1 VPLDGVGDGVGVA
14 PEALG
19 EGDEDEE
26 EEEGDE
32 DDEEG
37 DEDDEEG
44 DGDGDFDGDGEGDG
58 VLAGGSS
65 WQVVSV
71 FGDELGLGV
80 AETARSEAA
89 RAMVGQTASTPK
101 LSKPAASKLS
111 IVARTCAKR
120 I

>member
-1 VPLDGVGDGVGVA
+1 VPLDGVDDDVGVA

-19 EGDEDEE
+19 EGDEDE
-26 EEEGDE
+26 DE
-32 DDEEG
+32 
-37 DEDDEEG
+37 EEG
-44 DGDGDFDGDGEGDG
+44 DGDGDFGREGDGDGEGDG

-89 RAMVGQTASTPK
+89 RAMAGQTASTPK
-101 LSKPAASKLS
+101 ISKPTASKLS
-111 IVARTCAKR
+111 VDARTCAKR
-120 I
+120 INCPV